1 MSGSYQYAFIYSANS
16 LYNVN
21 VRGSILIYASK
32 NDAAWCV
39 LRFMSKFFIA
49 DRGLRITKVEKKHA
63 GLFQCFAANPVG
75 TVTSPAELKVMPK
88 MITAM
93 ANDSSGK
100 G

>member
-1 MSGSYQYAFIYSANS
+1 MFLCHN
-16 LYNVN
+16 
-21 VRGSILIYASK
+21 
-32 NDAAWCV
+32 
-39 LRFMSKFFIA
+39 A

-63 GLFQCFAANPVG
+63 GLFQCFATNPVG

-100 G
+100 WKKMKHLFLLFFFFLLERA